1 MAEKLLRLSRIYISN
16 EDTTEPTERERE
28 WENEMAFSVYV
39 DGFEK
44 VKRIMDRKTVWVF
57 RFASRFQTEHWTID
71 KT

>member
-1 MAEKLLRLSRIYISN
+1 
-16 EDTTEPTERERE
+16 
-28 WENEMAFSVYV
+28 MAFSVYV

-57 RFASRFQTEHWTID
+57 RFASRFQTEHRTID